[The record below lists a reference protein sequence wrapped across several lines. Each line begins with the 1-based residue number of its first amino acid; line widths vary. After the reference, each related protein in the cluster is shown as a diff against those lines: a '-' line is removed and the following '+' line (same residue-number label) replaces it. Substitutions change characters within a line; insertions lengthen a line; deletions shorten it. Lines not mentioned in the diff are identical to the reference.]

1 MKFRFSLRKRN
12 DTEMK
17 IKEKIK
23 RKLLENNAAS
33 RRRLFFFSHC
43 RKIFQI
49 SRYII
54 RGISNFRNPLR
65 SFFKIQRG
73 KGGNIYNFTSCAKQ
87 ENP

>member
-1 MKFRFSLRKRN
+1 MRKRN

-33 RRRLFFFSHC
+33 RRRLFFLSHC

-49 SRYII
+49 SR
-54 RGISNFRNPLR
+54 
-65 SFFKIQRG
+65 
-73 KGGNIYNFTSCAKQ
+73 
-87 ENP
+87 